1 MDELMYMMVDDSSPS
16 QISDK
21 IKDLLYAKSAEKV
34 DNYKS
39 MVSNSLFGDQETE
52 EPEEIEASAEVEVE
66 DEETDDE
73 EV

>member
-1 MDELMYMMVDDSSPS
+1 MDELMDMMVDDSSPS

-21 IKDLLYAKSAEKV
+21 IKDFLYAKSAEKV

>member
-1 MDELMYMMVDDSSPS
+1 MDMMVDDQSPS
-16 QISDK
+16 QISNK

-39 MVSNSLFGDQETE
+39 MVSNSLFGDKKND
-52 EPEEIEASAEVEVE
+52 EPEASAEVEVDGE
-66 DEETDDE
+66 KNDDE

>member
-1 MDELMYMMVDDSSPS
+1 MDELMDMMVDDSSHS

>member
-1 MDELMYMMVDDSSPS
+1 MDELMDMMVDDQSPS

-21 IKDLLYAKSAEKV
+21 IKDLLYAKSAEKI

-39 MVSNSLFGDQETE
+39 MVSNSLFGDQKTG
-52 EPEEIEASAEVEVE
+52 EPEASAEVEVDSE
-66 DEETDDE
+66 KTEEE

>member
-1 MDELMYMMVDDSSPS
+1 MVDDSSPS

-34 DNYKS
+34 DDYKTA
-39 MVSNSLFGDQETE
+39 VSNSLFGDQETE
-52 EPEEIEASAEVEVE
+52 EPEASAEVEVE
-66 DEETDDE
+66 DEETEEE

>member
-1 MDELMYMMVDDSSPS
+1 MDELMDMMVDDSSPS

-21 IKDLLYAKSAEKV
+21 IKELLYAKSAEKV

-52 EPEEIEASAEVEVE
+52 EPEASAEVEVE
-66 DEETDDE
+66 DEETEEE